1 MKSEPLYTDVCF
13 GWNEVEYSTNILQL
27 LGMFCGAAFFG
38 HIMKI
43 VLFAFKNPFTLQTN
57 LPACDVVTSTSTT
70 PWSSHPNLS
79 NVYTYIFIV
88 GGGAWLAITPL
99 VGWHSRYSIALPYR
113 FINHHW
119 MEPVS
124 VQQHFSAFSLF
135 NISQVKYSL
144 NRGPECYSWCLHIIS
159 FGL

>member
-1 MKSEPLYTDVCF
+1 MKSEPLFTDVCF

-88 GGGAWLAITPL
+88 GGGALACHNS
-99 VGWHSRYSIALPYR
+99 VGW
-113 FINHHW
+113 
-119 MEPVS
+119 
-124 VQQHFSAFSLF
+124 
-135 NISQVKYSL
+135 
-144 NRGPECYSWCLHIIS
+144 
-159 FGL
+159 